1 MLELRIFETSEHQIV
16 KTVERFGEKS
26 NAEAVE
32 YVAAMEREGRLIEE
46 CWS

>member
-1 MLELRIFETSEHQIV
+1 MPTAVREAVRGA
-16 KTVERFGEKS
+16 VERFGGRS

>member
-1 MLELRIFETSEHQIV
+1 MPTAVREVVRGA
-16 KTVERFGEKS
+16 VERFGEKS